1 MSLDVPIEPPIRVG
15 GNAAGRAT
23 PGGGIDIPVYYP
35 GTGAQVSTLT
45 EDDAASVDIAVKA
58 ARKAFDTGPW
68 PGLSVAAR
76 QFFRLRRV
84 GVGHL
89 DGHLPVGEGVHA
101 QVHHPP
107 AAHAEAD
114 GEADETELVALTGHA
129 RDSSE

>member
-76 QFFRLRRV
+76 QDVLEQCRQAILDNVDELARLECAATGLVLRELREKALRR
-84 GVGHL
+84 HRRT
-89 DGHLPVGEGVHA
+89 
-101 QVHHPP
+101 HP
-107 AAHAEAD
+107 AN
-114 GEADETELVALTGHA
+114 
-129 RDSSE
+129 